1 MMSALV
7 GCATGDKALRLRK
20 GMSEY
25 RATKIMG
32 KPDWVQKR
40 GEYVVLRYE
49 DRRME
54 YYPSYAKADY
64 YVVVK
69 DGAVVDFGM
78 GEIRSDLPPPEDI
91 CNARLVTIGVVS
103 ALFPPKAEVD
113 TPVGWK
119 EAGMGAQEAIGHAP
133 FTGCIFIDLPVCAI
147 AGSAGWLDASAR
159 ARKEAVPDDEVEE
172 MRAVIT
178 NAVAEYKIQETVS
191 AYVTKTGYELT
202 GCGFDLLRGEGP
214 TSPDEELSYSHLE
227 GKGIDYV
234 LEVSVRSVGFKSGIG
249 SNPNI
254 LFSIKVQ
261 TRFVRAGDE
270 EEVFSKDL
278 HLVSVRFHKLDDYID
293 NDSRLLLEEIDR
305 MCEEMSKRIV
315 ERLRWEQ

>member
-7 GCATGDKALRLRK
+7 GCATGDRVLRLKK

-32 KPDWVQKR
+32 KPDWVQNR

-49 DRRME
+49 DRRGE

-69 DGAVVDFGM
+69 DGAVVDLGM

-91 CNARLVTIGVVS
+91 CNARLVTIGVAS

-113 TPVGWK
+113 TPGGWK

-133 FTGCIFIDLPVCAI
+133 GTGCILIDLPVCAI
-147 AGSAGWLDASAR
+147 AGCAGWLNASAQ
-159 ARKEAVPDDEVEE
+159 ARKEAVPDSEVEE
-172 MRAVIT
+172 MRVVIT

-191 AYVTKTGYELT
+191 AYVSKTCLELT
-202 GCGFDLLRGEGP
+202 SCGFDLLKGEGP
-214 TSPDEELSYSHLE
+214 TSPDEELNYSYLKRE
-227 GKGIDYV
+227 GIDYV

-249 SNPNI
+249 SNPN
-254 LFSIKVQ
+254 LFFFITMH
-261 TRFVRAGDE
+261 TRFVRIGDE

-278 HLVSVRFHKLDDYID
+278 YLISDKSHKLADYMD
-293 NDSRLLLEEIDR
+293 NDSQLLQEEIDR